1 MRKSISDILA
11 GLGFLGFA
19 AVFWLSGRDLTGIS
33 RVFPES
39 LELFLSLGGAALV
52 AGGLRRLRREVA
64 SAGEEAVAACAQEE
78 PVVAWRVALITVSSM
93 AYVLL
98 IPALGFYAAS
108 VLFMFGMGWVMAGRG
123 QGLRG
128 PAKAMGFALFLSL
141 LVYLVFT
148 RALQVPT
155 PEGLLL

>member
-1 MRKSISDILA
+1 MRKSVSNILA

-19 AVFWLSGRDLTGIS
+19 AAFWLAGRDLTGIS
-33 RVFPES
+33 RIFPQS
-39 LELFLSLGGAALV
+39 LELFLALGGVVLV
-52 AGGLRRLRREVA
+52 ACGLRRLKSE
-64 SAGEEAVAACAQEE
+64 AACAEEE

-98 IPALGFYAAS
+98 IPPLGFYAS
-108 VLFMFGMGWVMAGRG
+108 SLLFMFGMGWVMAGRG

-128 PAKAMGFALFLSL
+128 PAKAMGFALLL
-141 LVYLVFT
+141 CVLVYLVFT

-155 PEGLLL
+155 PEGLFL

>member
-1 MRKSISDILA
+1 MRKCVSDILA

-19 AVFWLSGRDLTGIS
+19 AAFWLAGRDLTGIS
-33 RVFPES
+33 RIFPQS
-39 LELFLSLGGAALV
+39 LEIFLSLGGVALV
-52 AGGLRRLRREVA
+52 AMGLRRFRTE
-64 SAGEEAVAACAQEE
+64 AACPAEE
-78 PVVAWRVALITVSSM
+78 PVVVWRVALITVSSM

-98 IPALGFYAAS
+98 IPVLGFYAAS
-108 VLFMFGMGWVMAGRG
+108 LVFMVSMGWVMAGRG

-128 PAKAMGFALFLSL
+128 PAKAVGFALLL
-141 LVYLVFT
+141 CVLVYLVFT